1 MSDCLFCGVIKGD
14 VKGSIV
20 YQDNSVVAFKDINPK
35 APVHLLIVPRKHIVT
50 LLDLQQEDKS
60 LIGDIFSVANQL
72 AKDQGIARDGF
83 RVVVNCGAGAGQS
96 VFHIHFHLLGG
107 RPMTWPPG

>member
-35 APVHLLIVPRKHIVT
+35 APVHLLIVPRKHIAT
-50 LLDLQQEDKS
+50 LLDLEQEDKS

-72 AKDQGIARDGF
+72 AKDRGITRDGF